1 MRQPQR
7 LPESLSTND
16 VDAFL
21 ATLATHRDRAMVL
34 VMLLGGLRSAEAR
47 GLLLADVDMGRRRL
61 RVIGKGGKERH
72 VPVDAAF
79 FTELA
84 AYLRWERPPGWRR
97 RSAS

>member
-1 MRQPQR
+1 
-7 LPESLSTND
+7 
-16 VDAFL
+16 
-21 ATLATHRDRAMVL
+21 MVL

-72 VPVDAAF
+72 VRSMRRSSPSS
-79 FTELA
+79 
-84 AYLRWERPPGWRR
+84 PPTCDGSGRRGWRR